1 MLPHMYSL
9 DIAAIVWYGDTL
21 ADLTQ
26 RIQQA
31 AMSFNMQPIRRTVS
45 GSYIW

>member
-1 MLPHMYSL
+1 MYSL
-9 DIAAIVWYGDTL
+9 DIAAIVWYGDAL

-31 AMSFNMQPIRRTVS
+31 AMSLDIQPILRTFG
-45 GSYIW
+45 GS